1 MTRSQLQ
8 TAGNGNYYQ
17 DGGVWFYARTR
28 QPVPGAR
35 TDDQGLV
42 APEVTAFR
50 LLDYFTGAAY
60 LNVSVSVMRTYV
72 ARRELYDFPSAV
84 WSTQG
89 RNGTPLW
96 PEPILGQW
104 REQHPAKGARS
115 PQELAQPGVI
125 APFDT
130 AGNGNYYRDPAG
142 VWRYTIDHSPV
153 FDVETDHLG
162 LWAPELV
169 AWRLLDTAGVAA
181 LLEVQPATVRALAR
195 TDQHYLP
202 PPVARFG
209 RRAPVWTRP
218 IIDRYLKLRPRPTP
232 PRLPRPAPRFD
243 FEGRS
248 AADLRRR
255 AAAT

>member
-1 MTRSQLQ
+1 MTRSDLE
-8 TAGNGNYYQ
+8 TAGNGAYYRQ
-17 DGGVWFYARTR
+17 GGVWFYTRTR
-28 QPVPGAR
+28 QPVPEAR
-35 TDDQGLV
+35 TDEQGLV

-72 ARRELYDFPSAV
+72 ARSEQYEFPTPV

-89 RNGTPLW
+89 RNGTPVW

-104 REQHPAKGARS
+104 RDQHPAKRGRP
-115 PQELAQPGVI
+115 PQELAQLDPAGVAA
-125 APFDT
+125 APPDT
-130 AGNGNYYRDPAG
+130 AGNGNYYRVEDA
-142 VWRYTIDHSPV
+142 WFYSIDHSPV
-153 FDVETDHLG
+153 PDAATDHVG

-181 LLEVQPATVRALAR
+181 LLGVQPATVRALGR

-209 RRAPVWTRP
+209 RRAPVWSRL
-218 IIDRYLKLRPRPTP
+218 IIERYVDLRPGPGRW
-232 PRLPRPAPRFD
+232 RPAPRFD
-243 FEGRS
+243 FEGR
-248 AADLRRR
+248 AAVELSRRTV
-255 AAAT
+255 AT